1 MKKNFRRLRLELN
14 NLSIYNN
21 MKVKLLVLAGILLFS
36 LRGTSQDA
44 PESSDKIMAEA
55 YKLAAKEK
63 KNVMIVFHAS
73 WCGWCKKFDAS
84 VNDPS
89 CKAYFDKSFVIR
101 HLDILEQ
108 PDKKNLEN
116 PGATELFNKN
126 GGQGSGIPFFLIYD
140 KNGVLL
146 ADSKIRAEGEGPD
159 KPGKNMGCPAS
170 DDEVAAFIKL
180 LKKTSKISDAEITAV
195 TERFK
200 KNR

>member
-1 MKKNFRRLRLELN
+1 MKIRLFILTG
-14 NLSIYNN
+14 
-21 MKVKLLVLAGILLFS
+21 VLLFS
-36 LRGTSQDA
+36 LTARAQEA
-44 PESSDKIMAEA
+44 PESSDKILADA
-55 YKLAAKEK
+55 YKIAASEK

-89 CKAYFDKSFVIR
+89 CKEYFDKSFVIR

-108 PDKKNLEN
+108 GEKKKLEN

-126 GGQGSGIPFFLIYD
+126 GGQGSGIPFFLIFD
-140 KNGVLL
+140 KNGKLL
-146 ADSKIRAEGEGPD
+146 ADSKMRAEGSGLD
-159 KPGKNMGCPAS
+159 KPGNNIGCPAS
-170 DDEVAAFIKL
+170 DEEVAEFIRIL
-180 LKKTSKISDAEITAV
+180 HKTSKINDAETTAV

>member
-1 MKKNFRRLRLELN
+1 MKF
-14 NLSIYNN
+14 
-21 MKVKLLVLAGILLFS
+21 KLFILAGILFFS
-36 LRGTSQDA
+36 LTVTAQET

-63 KNVMIVFHAS
+63 KNVMVVFHAS

-84 VNDPS
+84 ITDPL
-89 CKAYFDKSFVIR
+89 CKDFFDKSFVIR

-108 PDKKNLEN
+108 TAKKNLEN
-116 PGATELFNKN
+116 PGATDLFNKY
-126 GGQGSGIPFFLIYD
+126 GGQGSGIPFFLIFD
-140 KNGVLL
+140 KKGKLL
-146 ADSKIRAEGEGPD
+146 ADSKIRAEGDGPE

-170 DDEVAAFIKL
+170 DDEVAEFIKV
-180 LKKTSKISDAEITAV
+180 LKKTSKISDAEIIAV